1 MDSRV
6 QLPVIQWI
14 KENYNVNF
22 VDLIT
27 EPGMGG
33 VLADLKSDIG
43 DILNKLEISV
53 DKHGSE
59 YIFIWDITIV

>member
-33 VLADLKSDIG
+33 VLADLKSDM
-43 DILNKLEISV
+43 EI
-53 DKHGSE
+53 
-59 YIFIWDITIV
+59 F